1 MFIYIERDEESLVL
15 DRALREATGGVG
27 SVIVMDGPPGC
38 GKSSLLRD
46 CSDRAEAAGM
56 QSRVAVAS
64 AAERPL
70 PLGVIEQ
77 LFPGVAADIDEY
89 DPDQHDFQ
97 VLRKVRAWLEEL
109 GRRSPVLIAVDDVQ
123 HADEASLRCLLFL
136 ARRLRSSPV
145 VVVLAESG
153 HLMSGNPEFQAEL
166 HRLPYCRRIT
176 LRPLSRDGVARLL
189 DELADAGATD
199 GSVISGELAA
209 ECHEISGGN
218 PRLVHSLIR
227 DRMVPDGAFRKAVL
241 SLLFR
246 DEPAA
251 LRLLRSLAVLGE
263 ASPPAVLS
271 SMAGVSDET
280 TARLVSAL
288 EVTGL
293 LKDGRFRH
301 PVSRWAI
308 MENLTATE
316 LAELNRRAAL
326 LLYAEGAGTARV
338 AEHIRHAGV
347 IDDAAWGVSVLRESA
362 ESALADGR
370 AELALDYL
378 GLAHN
383 FSRDQRERATLK
395 AAVAGISWQLNPS
408 TTPRHLPELISAT
421 RCGHL
426 PQRDALGVIAL
437 LLWHG
442 RYEEAVDALHRL
454 GGPIGADTR
463 TATTTRGL
471 PGPAATRAQDSR
483 QTGDLRIAYLSL
495 AATYPGLLGRVQHAS
510 SILAGK
516 DLTAASPVIVDPWL
530 QGAALLATVL
540 TRGADEST
548 VMHAEQVLE
557 RCRPGDPHLPA
568 VEPYIPVLYALVYAD
583 QLDVAARWC
592 DRLLA
597 DERVAGSP
605 VWQAQASAVRAE
617 IALRQGDLREAG
629 RYADLALAEAPEAG
643 WGVGIGMPL
652 STAILAA
659 VARGRFEEVA
669 EHLARPVAEAV
680 FQTRYGVHYLYA
692 RGHAHMAT
700 GRHYAALADFL
711 SCGELLRGWGLDLP
725 GLVPWRSAAAQAW
738 LALGDR
744 DQARQLVNEQLA
756 RLGADNSR
764 ARGVTLRQLA
774 ATSAVNQRPQILS
787 EAVEI
792 LESRGD
798 RHELAWGL
806 ADLSRALHAM
816 GQRSRARMIARRCWT
831 VAEECEAKVLIE
843 QIQPDRGRFE
853 DGGDTDPDGRQ
864 AALALS
870 DAERRVAALAARGQT
885 NREIASKLF
894 ITVSTVEQHLTQV
907 YRKLNV
913 KHRRELPRGLD
924 TLMGET
930 A

>member
-1 MFIYIERDEESLVL
+1 M
-15 DRALREATGGVG
+15 
-27 SVIVMDGPPGC
+27 
-38 GKSSLLRD
+38 
-46 CSDRAEAAGM
+46 
-56 QSRVAVAS
+56 
-64 AAERPL
+64 
-70 PLGVIEQ
+70 
-77 LFPGVAADIDEY
+77 
-89 DPDQHDFQ
+89 
-97 VLRKVRAWLEEL
+97 
-109 GRRSPVLIAVDDVQ
+109 
-123 HADEASLRCLLFL
+123 
-136 ARRLRSSPV
+136 
-145 VVVLAESG
+145 
-153 HLMSGNPEFQAEL
+153 
-166 HRLPYCRRIT
+166 
-176 LRPLSRDGVARLL
+176 
-189 DELADAGATD
+189 
-199 GSVISGELAA
+199 
-209 ECHEISGGN
+209 
-218 PRLVHSLIR
+218 
-227 DRMVPDGAFRKAVL
+227 

-251 LRLLRSLAVLGE
+251 LRLVRSLAVLGE
-263 ASPPAVLS
+263 ASPPTVLS
-271 SMAGVSDET
+271 SMAGVRDET
-280 TARLVSAL
+280 AARLVSAL

-316 LAELNRRAAL
+316 LADLNRRAAR
-326 LLYAEGAGTARV
+326 LLYAEGADTSRV
-338 AEHIRHAGV
+338 ADHIRRAGV
-347 IDDAAWGVSVLRESA
+347 IDDATWGVSVLRESA

-378 GLAHN
+378 GLAHD
-383 FSRDQRERATLK
+383 FSRDQRERATIK
-395 AAVAGISWQLNPS
+395 AAVAAISWQLNPS
-408 TTPRHLPELISAT
+408 TTPRHLPELISAA
-421 RCGHL
+421 RSGHL
-426 PQRDALGVIAL
+426 PQRDTLGMIAL

-442 RYEEAVDALHRL
+442 RYDEAVDALHRL
-454 GGPIGADTR
+454 GGPTGADAR
-463 TATTTRGL
+463 TVTIRGL
-471 PGPAATRAQDSR
+471 PGPTAARAQDGR
-483 QTGDLRIAYLSL
+483 QAGDPRIAYLSL

-568 VEPYIPVLYALVYAD
+568 VEPCIPVLYALVYAD
-583 QLDVAARWC
+583 RLDVAARWC

-617 IALRQGDLREAG
+617 IALRQGDLREAA
-629 RYADLALAEAPEAG
+629 RYADLSLTEAPEAS

-659 VARGRFEEVA
+659 AARGRLEEAA
-669 EHLARPVAEAV
+669 ELLARPVAEAV

-756 RLGADNSR
+756 RLGADSSR
-764 ARGVTLRQLA
+764 ARGITLRQLA

-787 EAVEI
+787 EAVEM
-792 LESRGD
+792 LESRDD
-798 RHELAWGL
+798 RHELAWAL
-806 ADLSRALHAM
+806 ADLSRALQAA

-831 VAEECEAKVLIE
+831 VAEECDARALLE
-843 QIQPDRGRFE
+843 QIQPDPGRSE
-853 DGGDTDPDGRQ
+853 AADDTDPDGRE
-864 AALALS
+864 AALTLS